1 MDITSL
7 SNDILKHLVLE
18 FRNNDKPGLPFEEI
32 QNAFQGVSD
41 TDLIKAI
48 SILTS
53 KRYVKPFEADNIP
66 YFVTLN
72 QFGINAVE

>member
-7 SNDILKHLVLE
+7 SNEILKHLVLE

-48 SILTS
+48 SILQRGMLSLLKLIT
-53 KRYVKPFEADNIP
+53 FLI
-66 YFVTLN
+66 L
-72 QFGINAVE
+72 